1 MAVGIR
7 KRDEVV
13 MPVTAPMVEV
23 ASISK
28 AFGDGPAVL
37 DGVSLEV
44 REGEFF
50 TLLGPSGSGKTT
62 LLRIIAGL
70 IAPDHGSVKLAGED
84 VTDRPAH
91 ERDLAV
97 VFQSLALFPHLSVR
111 NNVAFALRMRRV
123 PKEEHR
129 VRVEE
134 ALALVQLP
142 DIGERRISELSGGQ
156 RQRVAL
162 ARALVYRPRLLLLD
176 EPLSALDRRLRE
188 TMQLELQRLHKELG
202 VTIINVTHDQR
213 EALLLSHRV
222 AVLDRGRVEQI
233 DHGETLYRTPVSTF
247 VASFLGDPL
256 LINGIV
262 ERTTGRSVV
271 NLGAAE
277 IVVPD
282 TAPSGPATVVL
293 RPEMLEILPAEADT
307 ESWDNTLAGNVAFNA
322 FDGAGVF
329 YELKLESGQRV
340 AVHVPAR
347 DARRRFQVGETV
359 NVVWQADDAPVI
371 PREDG

>member
-1 MAVGIR
+1 
-7 KRDEVV
+7 
-13 MPVTAPMVEV
+13 MVEV
-23 ASISK
+23 ESISK
-28 AFGDGPAVL
+28 AFGGGPAVL
-37 DGVSLEV
+37 DDVSVQV

-70 IAPDHGSVKLAGED
+70 LQPDRGVVKLGGED
-84 VTDRPAH
+84 VTTRRAH

-111 NNVAFALRMRRV
+111 GNVAFALRMRRV
-123 PKEEHR
+123 PRDEQRSR
-129 VRVEE
+129 VDE

-142 DIGERRISELSGGQ
+142 DIGERRVAELSGGQ

-188 TMQLELQRLHKELG
+188 AMQLELQRLHQELG

-213 EALLLSHRV
+213 EALLLSHRI

-233 DHGETLYRTPVSTF
+233 DHGESLYRSPATRF

-256 LINGIV
+256 LLAGVV
-262 ERTTGRSVV
+262 ERR
-271 NLGAAE
+271 GADCVMSIGDAE
-277 IVVPD
+277 IVVAK
-282 TAPSGPATVVL
+282 TALEGQATVVL
-293 RPEMLEILPAEADT
+293 RPEMLEIVDADT
-307 ESWDNTLAGNVAFNA
+307 NADALDNELAATVSFSA

-329 YELKLESGQRV
+329 YELTLALGPRV
-340 AVHVPAR
+340 SVHLPAR
-347 DARRRFQVGETV
+347 DGDPRFDVGQPV
-359 NVVWQADDAPVI
+359 KVVWRARDAPVI
-371 PREDG
+371 PAEAS